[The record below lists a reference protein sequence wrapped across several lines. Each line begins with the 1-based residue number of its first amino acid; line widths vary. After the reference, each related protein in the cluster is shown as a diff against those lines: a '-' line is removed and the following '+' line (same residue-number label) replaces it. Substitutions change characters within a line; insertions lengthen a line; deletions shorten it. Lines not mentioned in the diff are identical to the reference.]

1 MAARLRHIALCVK
14 DIDATADF
22 YEKAFGMKRT
32 KKQRGQ
38 DRLVIYM
45 SDGEVNLALL
55 QYKSEVG
62 SGVPKGWTGIHH
74 FGFQCD
80 DLPAQ
85 QKQIEKAGGK
95 FFFDLGE
102 PEDDGFE
109 RKFKD
114 PDGIVFDIN
123 WKGWQLTKD
132 KVKNAKGGLSACD
145 ETRGGG
151 AEESQQKD
159 REAGQDGAQE
169 KITHDRRLAVS
180 GEEWHEPACA
190 FACACW
196 RCRPSARRR
205 RPIRRARSR

>member
-1 MAARLRHIALCVK
+1 MAARLRHIALVVK
-14 DIDATADF
+14 DLDKTADF
-22 YEKAFGMKRT
+22 YEKAFGLTRSEKSEGPTAHR
-32 KKQRGQ
+32 
-38 DRLVIYM
+38 IYM

-55 QYKSEVG
+55 QYKGEEG

-102 PEDDGFE
+102 PEDEGFE

-114 PDGIVFDIN
+114 PNGIVFDIN

-132 KVKNAKGGLSACD
+132 KVKNAKGGLTPERPATNRAAAARKKVSKKTAKP
-145 ETRGGG
+145 GKI
-151 AEESQQKD
+151 AQK
-159 REAGQDGAQE
+159 
-169 KITHDRRLAVS
+169 KK
-180 GEEWHEPACA
+180 
-190 FACACW
+190 
-196 RCRPSARRR
+196 
-205 RPIRRARSR
+205 

>member
-22 YEKAFGMKRT
+22 YEKAFDMKRT
-32 KKQRGQ
+32 KKHEGKTAWS
-38 DRLVIYM
+38 VYM

-74 FGFQCD
+74 FGFQ
-80 DLPAQ
+80 
-85 QKQIEKAGGK
+85 KAGGK

-102 PEDDGFE
+102 PEDEGFE

-123 WKGWQLTKD
+123 WKGWQLTKS
-132 KVKNAKGGLSACD
+132 KVKNAKGGLTP
-145 ETRGGG
+145 ER
-151 AEESQQKD
+151 
-159 REAGQDGAQE
+159 
-169 KITHDRRLAVS
+169 
-180 GEEWHEPACA
+180 PATKRA
-190 FACACW
+190 AAA
-196 RCRPSARRR
+196 RKKVAKKTARPGKMARKKK
-205 RPIRRARSR
+205 